1 MDSVQSGDVKEVNR
15 LKMELSKLCEQEEKM
30 WQLRSRVQWLQ
41 SGDKNTKFFHG
52 VSTQRK
58 RRNFIKGLKDENG
71 TWQEN
76 EEVVSGMLIEFYANL
91 FTSST
96 PGNLEQILEGIQPVV
111 TEEKQIKLAKPF
123 VEEEEVECAIK
134 DMAPLKAPSL
144 DGMPLLFYQTYWND
158 VGMDISQAVLSCLNS
173 RYILKSINHTFITL
187 IPKVQNPERVSD
199 YRPISLCNVI
209 YKIVSKVIANRLKPL
224 LNSII
229 SETQSAFI
237 ANRPITDNI
246 LIAVE
251 SLHHMKNNC
260 IGKQGFM
267 ALKLD
272 MSKAYDRVEW
282 SFLEQ
287 ILLKLGFHEDWVA
300 LLIECITTVSY
311 LILVNGEPKGLFR
324 PSRRLRQGDPLSPY
338 LFLFCAEG
346 LNALLQGAALRGDIH
361 GFSICRTGPKLNH
374 LFFVDNCLLFCRAS
388 LLECEKIKE
397 LLGFYDEASGK
408 MVNRQKT
415 TLFFSKNTDAQ
426 TMEDIKVSLN
436 VPII

>member
-1 MDSVQSGDVKEVNR
+1 
-15 LKMELSKLCEQEEKM
+15 M
-30 WQLRSRVQWLQ
+30 WHQRFRVQWLQ

-58 RRNFIKGLKDENG
+58 RRSFIKGLRDENG

-111 TEEKQIKLAKPF
+111 TEEMQINLAKPF
-123 VEEEEVECAIK
+123 VVEEVESAIK
-134 DMAPLKAPSL
+134 DMAPLNALGP
-144 DGMPLLFYQTYWND
+144 DGMPPLFYQIYWTD
-158 VGMDISQAVLSCLNS
+158 VGMEISQVVLSCLNS
-173 RYILKSINHTFITL
+173 RSILKSINHTFITL

-237 ANRPITDNI
+237 ANRLIIDNI
-246 LIAVE
+246 SIAVE

-260 IGKQGFM
+260 TGKQGFM

-272 MSKAYDRVEW
+272 MSKTYDRV
-282 SFLEQ
+282 
-287 ILLKLGFHEDWVA
+287 V
-300 LLIECITTVSY
+300 
-311 LILVNGEPKGLFR
+311 
-324 PSRRLRQGDPLSPY
+324 
-338 LFLFCAEG
+338 
-346 LNALLQGAALRGDIH
+346 
-361 GFSICRTGPKLNH
+361 
-374 LFFVDNCLLFCRAS
+374 
-388 LLECEKIKE
+388 
-397 LLGFYDEASGK
+397 
-408 MVNRQKT
+408 
-415 TLFFSKNTDAQ
+415 
-426 TMEDIKVSLN
+426 
-436 VPII
+436 